1 MSKILLAKSR
11 GQLLIAAE
19 RMKQLEQSG
28 NNTQIWMLLV
38 VKVKSDAVENN
49 IAQEPGIFGV

>member
-1 MSKILLAKSR
+1 
-11 GQLLIAAE
+11 
-19 RMKQLEQSG
+19 MKQLEQSG